1 MKHIS
6 ILDESL
12 TEFEEERLS
21 ILNQLKALEEK
32 LVRLGDEDEEF
43 SQDPKLIANSSQ
55 AKAQANAQLPSP
67 TQSSNV
73 ACPIH

>member
-32 LVRLGDEDEEF
+32 LVRLGAEDEEF

-55 AKAQANAQLPSP
+55 ANA
-67 TQSSNV
+67 
-73 ACPIH
+73 